1 MNYLINVT
9 RNYKTYLMNE
19 MNEMK
24 LAELFTEFNEE
35 C

>member
-1 MNYLINVT
+1 
-9 RNYKTYLMNE
+9 MNE

-35 C
+35 W